1 MTTLTPEE
9 EAEFTLVNALAFDYY
24 RVAARAEGSIVPC
37 WLCLSERARDDARR
51 QLTVHLRASN
61 PLYLCMELEGILGE
75 LDSPRIR
82 GLIERW
88 RTAELHFKE
97 LREQGNPR
105 AFFVE

>member
-61 PLYLCMELEGILGE
+61 PLYL
-75 LDSPRIR
+75 PRIR
-82 GLIERW
+82 FTCAWNW
-88 RTAELHFKE
+88 RGSSGSST
-97 LREQGNPR
+97 RRGYGD
-105 AFFVE
+105 